1 MRIKEIS
8 CQSAESALNVILT
21 EPLTLALVIFPDFS
35 WLHFLILYFL
45 ILYFRILY
53 FLILTEPLTLALLV
67 FSDQSHLPAT
77 DWQVRFTLESKSL
90 NSRIFSSI
98 SLQTDLIQST
108 C

>member
-1 MRIKEIS
+1 MRMKDFS
-8 CQSAESALNVILT
+8 VQSAESALSVILT

-35 WLHFLILYFL
+35 CFPSLILYFL
-45 ILYFRILY
+45 ILH
-53 FLILTEPLTLALLV
+53 FLILTEPLSLALLV
-67 FSDQSHLPAT
+67 FSDQSHLPAA

-98 SLQTDLIQST
+98 SLQTDLVQST

>member
-1 MRIKEIS
+1 MRMKDFS
-8 CQSAESALNVILT
+8 AQSAESALSVILT

-35 WLHFLILYFL
+35 WLYCLILH
-45 ILYFRILY
+45 
-53 FLILTEPLTLALLV
+53 FLILTEPLSLALLV
-67 FSDQSHLPAT
+67 FSDQSHLPAA

-98 SLQTDLIQST
+98 SLQTDLVQST

>member
-21 EPLTLALVIFPDFS
+21 DPLTLALVIFPDFS
-35 WLHFLILYFL
+35 WLYFL
-45 ILYFRILY
+45 ILY
-53 FLILTEPLTLALLV
+53 FLILTEPLFLALLV

-90 NSRIFSSI
+90 NLRIFSSI
-98 SLQTDLIQST
+98 SLQTDLVQST

>member
-1 MRIKEIS
+1 MRMKDFS
-8 CQSAESALNVILT
+8 VQSAESALSVILT
-21 EPLTLALVIFPDFS
+21 EPLSLALVIFPDFS
-35 WLHFLILYFL
+35 CFPSL
-45 ILYFRILY
+45 ILY

-98 SLQTDLIQST
+98 SLQTDLVQST

>member
-8 CQSAESALNVILT
+8 VQESALNVILT

-35 WLHFLILYFL
+35 WLYFLILYFL
-45 ILYFRILY
+45 ILY

-67 FSDQSHLPAT
+67 FSDQSHLPAA

-98 SLQTDLIQST
+98 SLQTDLVQST

>member
-21 EPLTLALVIFPDFS
+21 LALVIFPDFS
-35 WLHFLILYFL
+35 C
-45 ILYFRILY
+45 FRSLILY

-98 SLQTDLIQST
+98 SLQTDLVQST

>member
-1 MRIKEIS
+1 MRMKDFS
-8 CQSAESALNVILT
+8 AQSAESALSVILT

-35 WLHFLILYFL
+35 WLYFL
-45 ILYFRILY
+45 ILY
-53 FLILTEPLTLALLV
+53 FLILTEPLFLALLV

-98 SLQTDLIQST
+98 SLQTDLVQST

>member
-21 EPLTLALVIFPDFS
+21 LALVIFPDFS
-35 WLHFLILYFL
+35 W
-45 ILYFRILY
+45 LY

-67 FSDQSHLPAT
+67 FSDQSHLPAA

-98 SLQTDLIQST
+98 SLQTDLVQST

>member
-21 EPLTLALVIFPDFS
+21 GPLTLALVIFPDFS
-35 WLHFLILYFL
+35 CSRFL
-45 ILYFRILY
+45 ILY

-67 FSDQSHLPAT
+67 FSDQSHLPAA

-98 SLQTDLIQST
+98 SLQTDLVQST

>member
-21 EPLTLALVIFPDFS
+21 DPLTLALVIFPDFS
-35 WLHFLILYFL
+35 W
-45 ILYFRILY
+45 LY

>member
-21 EPLTLALVIFPDFS
+21 LALVIFPDFS
-35 WLHFLILYFL
+35 W
-45 ILYFRILY
+45 LY

-98 SLQTDLIQST
+98 SLQTDLVQST

>member
-21 EPLTLALVIFPDFS
+21 DPLTLALVIFPDFS
-35 WLHFLILYFL
+35 WLNFLS
-45 ILYFRILY
+45 LY
-53 FLILTEPLTLALLV
+53 FLILTEPLFLALLV
-67 FSDQSHLPAT
+67 FSDQSHLPAA

-98 SLQTDLIQST
+98 SLQTDLVQST

>member
-35 WLHFLILYFL
+35 C
-45 ILYFRILY
+45 FRSLILY

-98 SLQTDLIQST
+98 SLQTDLVQST

>member
-1 MRIKEIS
+1 MRMKDFS
-8 CQSAESALNVILT
+8 VQSAESALNVILT

-35 WLHFLILYFL
+35 WLYFL
-45 ILYFRILY
+45 ILY

-98 SLQTDLIQST
+98 SLQTDLVQST

>member
-21 EPLTLALVIFPDFS
+21 DPLTLALVIFPDFS
-35 WLHFLILYFL
+35 WLYFLILYFL
-45 ILYFRILY
+45 T
-53 FLILTEPLTLALLV
+53 LTEPLFLALLV
-67 FSDQSHLPAT
+67 FSDQSHLPAA

-98 SLQTDLIQST
+98 SLQTDLVQST
-108 C
+108 Y